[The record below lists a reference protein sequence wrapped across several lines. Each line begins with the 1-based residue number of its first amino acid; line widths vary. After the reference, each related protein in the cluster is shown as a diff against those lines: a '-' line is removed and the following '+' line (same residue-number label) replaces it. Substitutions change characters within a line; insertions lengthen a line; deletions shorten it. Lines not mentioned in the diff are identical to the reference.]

1 MTASVTPSLERARAV
16 AIQAVLDASGSDFF
30 QVQTELVD
38 DDVVQKKDRSPV
50 TVADYGAQAIVSHQ
64 LAKAFPKFRWWEK
77 KMRMPFVPIRLW
89 PKR

>member
-16 AIQAVLDASGSDFF
+16 AIQAVLDASKLTF

-64 LAKAFPKFRWWEK
+64 LAKAFPEIPLVGR
-77 KMRMPFVPIRLW
+77 RRCGCPS
-89 PKR
+89 